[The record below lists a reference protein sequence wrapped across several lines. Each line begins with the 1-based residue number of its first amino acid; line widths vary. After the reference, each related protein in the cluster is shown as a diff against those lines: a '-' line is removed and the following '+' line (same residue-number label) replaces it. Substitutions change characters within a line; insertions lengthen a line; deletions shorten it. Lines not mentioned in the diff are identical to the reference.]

1 MDPGTTY
8 DTPHV
13 GTAVADAATPEGD
26 TVATRAA
33 VEIAAVFAR
42 YGLGYDETKGP
53 VSRARRMTG
62 LRRPPDRRRVVARL
76 SPDEE
81 AALLRAAAARGS
93 HWGLLVRVLAETAV
107 RNGEL
112 CRLDVGHVA
121 AADRLVEVHEGKG
134 GKARVVPVTSALAA
148 ALVAHVG
155 GRTSGPLFLS
165 RERGPAGDRR
175 LSTRRVRQVVKGAA
189 RDAGIERRVYPHLLR
204 HTTAT
209 RLLLDGMA
217 LHDVA
222 LFLGHNSVRTTERYA
237 AASVN
242 AMRRAFDD
250 LRGGRPAPGAPA
262 LAHERADPPPAGPP
276 MTGAA
281 RRRRARARRLAA
293 LTFDSVNRRGAGM
306 PIGSRKR
313 KLDAAIEFVRDQS
326 CPRGKKSPSRP
337 GTLPVRQ
344 RPEAQ
349 VL

>member
-1 MDPGTTY
+1 M
-8 DTPHV
+8 
-13 GTAVADAATPEGD
+13 TPETTPETPGAETTAPETTAPETTAPE

-62 LRRPPDRRRVVARL
+62 LRRPPDRRRVVDRL

-81 AALLRAAAARGS
+81 AALLRAAVARGS
-93 HWGLLVRVLAETAV
+93 HWGLLVRVLVETAI

-112 CRLDVGHVA
+112 CRLDIGHVA
-121 AADRLVEVHEGKG
+121 APDRLVEVHEGKG
-134 GKARVVPVTSALAA
+134 GKARVVPVTRGLAQALTDHAA
-148 ALVAHVG
+148 
-155 GRTSGPLFLS
+155 GRTSGPLFQS

-175 LSTRRVRQVVKGAA
+175 LSTRRVRQVVKAAA
-189 RDAGIERRVYPHLLR
+189 RDAGIEKRVYPHLLR

-250 LRGGRPAPGAPA
+250 LRGGRLAPGAPVPA
-262 LAHERADPPPAGPP
+262 PERGGLRPAGPP
-276 MTGAA
+276 PASPPTTGQQTTGPLVVDA
-281 RRRRARARRLAA
+281 RGRR
-293 LTFDSVNRRGAGM
+293 DW
-306 PIGSRKR
+306 
-313 KLDAAIEFVRDQS
+313 
-326 CPRGKKSPSRP
+326 RP
-337 GTLPVRQ
+337 
-344 RPEAQ
+344 
-349 VL
+349 

>member
-1 MDPGTTY
+1 MTSQTTP
-8 DTPHV
+8 DTAHV
-13 GTAVADAATPEGD
+13 RTAVADAATAEAK

-53 VSRARRMTG
+53 GSRARRMTG
-62 LRRPPDRRRVVARL
+62 LRRPPDRRCVVDRL

-81 AALLRAAAARGS
+81 RGLLRAAAARGG
-93 HWGLLVRVLAETAV
+93 HWGLLVRVLVETAV

-121 AADRLVEVHEGKG
+121 ASDRLVEVHEGKG
-134 GKARVVPVTSALAA
+134 GKSRVVPVTRSLTQALTDHA
-148 ALVAHVG
+148 G

-189 RDAGIERRVYPHLLR
+189 RAAGIEKRVYPHLLR

-242 AMRRAFDD
+242 AMRRAFDA
-250 LRGGRPAPGAPA
+250 LRGGRPAPGAPVPVP
-262 LAHERADPPPAGPP
+262 ERGGLRPAGPP
-276 MTGAA
+276 PASPPVTGRQTTGPLVVDA
-281 RRRRARARRLAA
+281 RGRR
-293 LTFDSVNRRGAGM
+293 DW
-306 PIGSRKR
+306 
-313 KLDAAIEFVRDQS
+313 
-326 CPRGKKSPSRP
+326 RP
-337 GTLPVRQ
+337 
-344 RPEAQ
+344 
-349 VL
+349 

>member
-1 MDPGTTY
+1 MTPETLH
-8 DTPHV
+8 DTPTA
-13 GTAVADAATPEGD
+13 GTAATGAATPEAE

-62 LRRPPDRRRVVARL
+62 LRRPPDRRRVVDRL
-76 SPDEE
+76 SPGEE
-81 AALLRAAAARGS
+81 RALLRAAVARGN
-93 HWGLLVRVLAETAV
+93 HWGLLVRVLVETAI

-121 AADRLVEVHEGKG
+121 ASDRLVEVHKGKG
-134 GKARVVPVTSALAA
+134 GKARVVPVTRALAA

-155 GRTSGPLFLS
+155 ARTSGPLFLS

-175 LSTRRVRQVVKGAA
+175 LSTRRVRQVVKSAA
-189 RDAGIERRVYPHLLR
+189 RAAGIEKRVYPHLLR

-222 LFLGHNSVRTTERYA
+222 LFLGHDSVRTTERYA

-262 LAHERADPPPAGPP
+262 LAHEIADPPPAGPP
-276 MTGAA
+276 TTGPLVVDA
-281 RRRRARARRLAA
+281 RGRR
-293 LTFDSVNRRGAGM
+293 DW
-306 PIGSRKR
+306 
-313 KLDAAIEFVRDQS
+313 
-326 CPRGKKSPSRP
+326 RP
-337 GTLPVRQ
+337 
-344 RPEAQ
+344 
-349 VL
+349 

>member
-1 MDPGTTY
+1 MTP
-8 DTPHV
+8 DT
-13 GTAVADAATPEGD
+13 TPETPDAETPEAGPREAE

-62 LRRPPDRRRVVARL
+62 LRRPPDRRRVVDRL

-81 AALLRAAAARGS
+81 GALLRAAAARPG
-93 HWGLLVRVLAETAV
+93 HCGLLVRTLLETAV

-121 AADRLVEVHEGKG
+121 ACDRLVEVHEGKG
-134 GKARVVPVTSALAA
+134 GKSRVVPVTRSLAA
-148 ALVAHVG
+148 ALVAHAG

-189 RDAGIERRVYPHLLR
+189 RTAGIEKRVYPHLLR

-222 LFLGHNSVRTTERYA
+222 LFLGHGSVRTTERYA

-242 AMRRAFDD
+242 AMRRAFDNI
-250 LRGGRPAPGAPA
+250 RGGGAALRNGDPAVSDLPTTG
-262 LAHERADPPPAGPP
+262 PPAAGPLVVD
-276 MTGAA
+276 A
-281 RRRRARARRLAA
+281 R
-293 LTFDSVNRRGAGM
+293 
-306 PIGSRKR
+306 GSR
-313 KLDAAIEFVRDQS
+313 DW
-326 CPRGKKSPSRP
+326 RP
-337 GTLPVRQ
+337 
-344 RPEAQ
+344 
-349 VL
+349 